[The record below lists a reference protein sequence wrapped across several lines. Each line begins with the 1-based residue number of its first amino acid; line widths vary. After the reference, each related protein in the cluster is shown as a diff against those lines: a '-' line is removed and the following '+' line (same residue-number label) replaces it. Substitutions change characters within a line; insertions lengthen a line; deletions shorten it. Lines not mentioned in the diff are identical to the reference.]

1 MQMRQY
7 ASGTRPA
14 RLRSVQAICW
24 IGVAVDA
31 AATIGLALPA
41 RSRLRRAIFPAV
53 TASQAEY
60 AAGARS
66 AAPLMAGW
74 TVLLAWVAGNP
85 ADRSLPLLLTSAPVI
100 AGLIAAETAD
110 MRQGRTS
117 ALRQAPTIALQF
129 ALLAMFGRAYHDSR
143 RLAAAPADSSAS
155 ASP

>member
-100 AGLIAAETAD
+100 AGLIA
-110 MRQGRTS
+110 
-117 ALRQAPTIALQF
+117 LRQAPTIALQF